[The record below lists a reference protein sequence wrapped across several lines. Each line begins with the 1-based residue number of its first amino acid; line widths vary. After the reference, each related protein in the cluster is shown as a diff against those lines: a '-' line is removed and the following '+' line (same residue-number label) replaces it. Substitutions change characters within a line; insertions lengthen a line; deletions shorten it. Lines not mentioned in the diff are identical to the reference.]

1 MMKSV
6 IRILAILIAVL
17 FTGAASA
24 QNTGKSGAG
33 RTITGRIVDET
44 GEPMTGASVAARGV
58 PQRAI
63 ADIDGRFSIQAPAT
77 CDSLHIYYIGRLAK
91 SIALTAKKN
100 DYHIVLL
107 DNASN
112 MEEVVVTGYQSISK
126 QNMTGAVE
134 SITSKDITDKGF
146 TSVGDVLR
154 GQLAGVSTRLTSGK
168 PGATPEIR
176 IRGLNSLY
184 GNMEPTWVVDG
195 AIFRGNLNDLNP
207 EEIESITVLKDAA
220 ATAIY
225 GSQAA
230 NGVIVVE
237 RKKGQVGKTM
247 VRASA
252 SLSFEQAPTSKLEL
266 MNSEEKIAYERAVYE
281 DFPALASGGRVVQLL
296 RNADLGKISHEEA
309 EAEIARLSQINTNW
323 YDEIFR
329 SPVSQNYNL
338 SVSGGT
344 EAARY
349 YTGLGFR
356 QSQGLVPVN
365 NYQNFSLSSRLDFQL
380 SKKVKVAVNLNLN
393 SRKDD
398 DTYAGTSVLS
408 YATYANP
415 YEQLY
420 NEDGSYAYDH
430 SYYSG
435 QSTLKDGYIN
445 NFNIMRELHSNQSN
459 INTLSGYGSVE
470 LNWDICKGLRYTT
483 VGSLNHAFS
492 NTEIILA
499 PGTETSRQAAWV
511 NTLYSELPDYLNNG
525 YNSNRDTRNDGY
537 TWSNRL
543 QYGLTVNKQHN
554 VSIFLGQE
562 MSEFSNHS
570 NYGVL
575 PEYDDTKGLYGV
587 PEIGPEQA
595 SYVQQMVRNLM
606 DRSESKS
613 RSASFFASASYNFD
627 QRYVFSTSA
636 RLDGS
641 NVIGSKNRFSPLWNV
656 SFRYNFAKEPFMK
669 KCEDWLS
676 MLSVRLSYGYTGSI
690 DKNALPYNVLTYSIS
705 STFLGETVPSFIRAK
720 NPSIKWQKKQDRNI
734 GLDIGLWHNRFQ
746 VAMNYYNNVTRDL
759 LDQKKLPASTGLTSI
774 KYNSSS
780 VLNEGFEAHLQA
792 VILRT
797 RDIHWSASFNTSTN
811 RSKVLESYFKNI
823 ADVPKGYERTEPV
836 QGTSTNSWMGYHY
849 AGIDPLTGHTLA
861 YVDNSDREVPIGFQR
876 EDGKWVIDMDK
887 ASDDEK
893 LKIKSVLGK
902 SYPPF
907 AGGFGTQ
914 FTWKQFTVGCHFSFM
929 AGHQITSSYF
939 ASSNSGSIS
948 SAAKNVLT
956 IESHRWRKPG
966 DVTDVPAYST
976 SGMSSSLRT
985 DWYDRKLENGSYLK
999 CSQITFSYAVP
1010 SAACQK
1016 VKLRS
1021 MHINLNLRDLFT
1033 ISPYKGLD
1041 PENFGGFGYPISK
1054 KVMVNLSVGI

>member
-1 MMKSV
+1 MVSNRS
-6 IRILAILIAVL
+6 IACILIGL
-17 FTGAASA
+17 LMTLTAAA
-24 QNTGKSGAG
+24 QTNGKAEPK
-33 RTITGRIVDET
+33 RTITGRVVDET
-44 GEPMTGASVAARGV
+44 GEPMAGASVVARGGG
-58 PQRAI
+58 QGTM
-63 ADIDGRFSIQAPAT
+63 ADAEGRFSLQTPLS
-77 CDSLHIYYIGRLAK
+77 CDSLRIYYVGKHVK
-91 SIALTAKKN
+91 SIALSTKKS
-100 DYHIVLL
+100 DYQIVARDPSSLL
-107 DNASN
+107 ED
-112 MEEVVVTGYQSISK
+112 VVVTGYQSISK
-126 QNMTGAVE
+126 SNMTGAVE
-134 SITSKDITDKGF
+134 TITSKDITDKGF
-146 TSVGDVLR
+146 TSVGDILR

-184 GNMEPTWVVDG
+184 GDMEPTWVVDG

-252 SLSFEQAPTSKLEL
+252 SLSLEQAPKSKLDL
-266 MNSEEKIAYERAVYE
+266 MNAEQKIAYERAVYE
-281 DFPALASGGRVVQLL
+281 DFPTLASGGRVIQLL

-329 SPVSQNYNL
+329 SPVSQNYNV

-349 YTGLGFR
+349 YTGIGFR

-365 NYQNFSLSSRLDFQL
+365 NYQNMSLSSRLDFQL
-380 SKKVKVAVNLNLN
+380 HRKVKVAINLNLN
-393 SRKDD
+393 NRKDD

-445 NFNIMRELHSNQSN
+445 NFNIMRELRSNQSN
-459 INTLSGYGSVE
+459 INTLSGYGSLE

-483 VGSLNHAFS
+483 VASLNHAFS

-499 PGTETSRQAAWV
+499 PGTETSRQAAWI
-511 NTLYSELPDYLNNG
+511 NTLYGELPDYLNNG
-525 YNSNRDTRNDGY
+525 FNSNRDTRNDGM

-543 QYGLTVNKQHN
+543 QYGVTMKHDHN
-554 VSIFLGQE
+554 LSLFLGQE
-562 MSEFSNHS
+562 MAEFSNHS
-570 NYGVL
+570 NYSVL
-575 PEYDDTKGLYGV
+575 PEYDDVKGLYGV

-595 SYVQQMVRNLM
+595 SYVQQMIRNLI

-613 RSASFFASASYNFD
+613 RSASFFATGSYNFA
-627 QRYVFSTSA
+627 QRYVLSTSA

-641 NVIGSKNRFSPLWNV
+641 NVIGKKNRFSPLWNV
-656 SFRYNFAKEPFMK
+656 SLRYNLAKEPWMK
-669 KCEDWLS
+669 RCEKWLS

-690 DKNALPYNVLTYSIS
+690 DKNALPFNVLTYSIS

-734 GLDIGLWHNRFQ
+734 GLDFGLWHNRLQ

-759 LDQKKLPASTGLTSI
+759 LDQKKLPASTGLTTI
-774 KYNSSS
+774 KFNSSS
-780 VLNEGFEAHLQA
+780 VLNEGFEMHLQA
-792 VILRT
+792 NLLRT
-797 RDIHWSASFNTSTN
+797 KDIHWSANFNTAAN

-836 QGTSTNSWMGYHY
+836 QGTSTNSWVGYHY

-861 YVDNSDREVPIGFQR
+861 YVDNTDREVPIGFQR
-876 EDGKWVIDMDK
+876 EDGRWVIDMDK

-907 AGGFGTQ
+907 SGGFGTQ
-914 FTWKQFTVGCHFSFM
+914 FTWRQITVGCHFSFM
-929 AGHQITSSYF
+929 MGHQITSAYF

-948 SAAKNVLT
+948 SAAKNVLVT
-956 IESHRWRKPG
+956 EAHRWRKPG

-999 CSQITFSYAVP
+999 CSQITVSYAVP
-1010 SAACQK
+1010 SAICQK
-1016 VKLRS
+1016 AKLRS
-1021 MHINLNLRDLFT
+1021 LHVNLNLRDLFT

-1041 PENFGGFGYPISK
+1041 PENFGGFGYPISR
-1054 KVMVNLSVGI
+1054 KVMINLSLGI